1 MRLYLLA
8 AAVIAGVGS
17 IIYAGTGT
25 SADYASVHTVINS
38 YFEGARTATSAPF
51 EKAWELENGRMVF
64 VRRKDGVDGVVSV
77 PIRDAIKRWTSRPAD
92 ESWGKVLSIDIVDG
106 RMAVAKVEMLY
117 RGHIYIDLLSL
128 YKINGDWKI
137 VNKLFVR
144 RS

>member
-8 AAVIAGVGS
+8 AVVIAGVGS

-25 SADYASVHTVINS
+25 SADYASVHAVIDS

-51 EKAWELENGRMVF
+51 EKAWELENGRIVL
-64 VRRKDGVDGVVSV
+64 VRQKDGVDGVVSV
-77 PIRDAIKRWTSRPAD
+77 PIRDAIKRWTSKPAE

-106 RMAVAKVEMLY
+106 RMAAAIVEMLY
-117 RGHIYIDLLSL
+117 RGHVYIDLLSL

-137 VNKLFVR
+137 VNKTFVR

>member
-1 MRLYLLA
+1 MRLHLLA
-8 AAVIAGVGS
+8 IAVIAGVGS

-25 SADYASVHTVINS
+25 SADYESVHAVIDS

-77 PIRDAIKRWTSRPAD
+77 PIRDAIKRWTSKPAD

-106 RMAVAKVEMLY
+106 RMAVSKVEMLY
-117 RGHIYIDLLSL
+117 RGNIYIDFLSL

-137 VNKLFVR
+137 VNKTFVR